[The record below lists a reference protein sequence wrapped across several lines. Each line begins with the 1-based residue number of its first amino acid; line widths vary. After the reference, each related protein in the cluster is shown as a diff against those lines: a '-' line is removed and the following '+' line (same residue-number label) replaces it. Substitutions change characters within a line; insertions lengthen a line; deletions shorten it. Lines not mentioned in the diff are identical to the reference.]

1 MEWNG
6 MERKAT
12 QCNAMCVPTYLS
24 YLFFLFFLF
33 YLIYLIY
40 PMYCNVL

>member
-1 MEWNG
+1 MRMLAWENQQR
-6 MERKAT
+6 E
-12 QCNAMCVPTYLS
+12 S
-24 YLFFLFFLF
+24 YLFFVFFLF